1 MTIPADLLPAAPT
14 ETFQIGALVRSYDF
28 PGTWDCYVEG
38 YIAGYGGDTFPSD
51 VHYKVAVTKR
61 VWEGRQVADSLVPEL
76 VYPPMRGSLGRR
88 LVYRVSPPPTAR
100 CLHCWLDVPEMGGKY
115 WHVCTPPAPV
125 RCAWDDWKPARDL

>member
-1 MTIPADLLPAAPT
+1 MTTPTDLLPAAPT

-61 VWEGRQVADSLVPEL
+61 VWEGRQVADNLVPEL

-88 LVYRVSPPPTAR
+88 LVYRLAPATTAH
-100 CLHCWLDVPEMGGKY
+100 CLHCGVDVPQTNGKY
-115 WHVCTPPAPV
+115 RHICRPPAP
-125 RCAWDDWKPARDL
+125 CPWDGWKAARDL

>member
-1 MTIPADLLPAAPT
+1 MATPTDLLPAAPN
-14 ETFQIGALVRSYDF
+14 EVFKPGALVRSYDF

-88 LVYRVSPPPTAR
+88 LVYRLAPPETAK
-100 CLHCWLDVPEMGGKY
+100 CLHCGVVVTAEGGRIR
-115 WHVCTPPAPV
+115 HMCSPSPPSKCP
-125 RCAWDDWKPARDL
+125 WDDWKPARDL